1 MPTVKVQY
9 KDAGALRFLKLL
21 SAYFDFKVL
30 GKNAG
35 SEESNPF
42 PDEPNAK
49 RSGVIPGKEDDRSY
63 EAFLTSKELDADTL
77 RRDLWKRS

>member
-21 SAYFDFKVL
+21 SAYFGFKVL
-30 GKNAG
+30 GKSTA
-35 SEESNPF
+35 SEESNLF
-42 PDEPNAK
+42 PNEGNAK
-49 RSGVIPGKEDDRSY
+49 RKGLIPGKKDRTY